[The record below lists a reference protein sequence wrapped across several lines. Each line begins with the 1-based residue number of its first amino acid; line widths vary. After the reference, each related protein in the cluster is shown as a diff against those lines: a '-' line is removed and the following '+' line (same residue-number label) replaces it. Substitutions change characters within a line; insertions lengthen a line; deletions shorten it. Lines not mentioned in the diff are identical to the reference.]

1 MNKQNVL
8 WVLLDLVFLVVFNI
22 VFFVVGG
29 TEHEPSAWLSY
40 GFIHFAYLMVVV
52 TPFLTRKS
60 SSSSVFGFTLF
71 AIAVSYF
78 LVELVV
84 GVVFCILNMA
94 DYKVALVTQVVL
106 AGIYLAILLSNL
118 IANEETAD
126 ALQVKEGEV
135 AFIKTGTIRLKGL
148 LSSTGDKQ
156 TDKAI
161 ETAYDTLRSSPTS
174 SDPSVRQYE
183 LAILDDIDGLEAA
196 INNNDLQNA
205 RGLAERI
212 TSNAN
217 ERKLHLRL
225 TQ

>member
-126 ALQVKEGEV
+126 ALQVKESEV